1 MFPKYLIEYQNIK
14 KAKSK
19 LKSEKSNKNKHKSN
33 VVLKENEKKDIKIDM
48 SAMWPL
54 NICLLILRMRTCEH
68 YNSFYNKIHL
78 NNVLVL
84 ILFFK

>member
-14 KAKSK
+14 KVKSK
-19 LKSEKSNKNKHKSN
+19 FKSEKSNKIKHKCN
-33 VVLKENEKKDIKIDM
+33 VVLKENKKKTLKQTCLLCD
-48 SAMWPL
+48 L
-54 NICLLILRMRTCEH
+54 NICLLVLRMRTCEH

>member
-48 SAMWPL
+48 SAM
-54 NICLLILRMRTCEH
+54 
-68 YNSFYNKIHL
+68 
-78 NNVLVL
+78 
-84 ILFFK
+84 